1 MHMCAMCLKKFIRD
15 IIGQEARFISFGC
28 LLGYIFN
35 IWHHIR
41 FWLYYGEQSMEKL
54 LARAA
59 VAPWIPNK
67 FLLGLASMSVQTLSK
82 LQQLRPYG
90 VSEIGNIDTVS
101 SQQMYEKTCFRI
113 DVDNLYGTN
122 FKQ

>member
-1 MHMCAMCLKKFIRD
+1 MPEKFIRD

-41 FWLYYGEQSMEKL
+41 SWLYHGEQSMEKL

-59 VAPWIPNK
+59 VAPWIPNR
-67 FLLGLASMSVQTLSK
+67 FLPNLTAMGATAIEN
-82 LQQLRPYG
+82 LRRFPPTG
-90 VSEIGNIDTVS
+90 ISEVGNIRPATT
-101 SQQMYEKTCFRI
+101 QQMYKKTCFRI
-113 DVDNLYGTN
+113 DVENLYGTN
-122 FKQ
+122 FKE